1 MRIGIFDSGLGGLS
15 TLLACLRYLP
25 DAHYLFY
32 GDSAHA
38 PYGDKSPAQVRQ
50 WTQAAYAWFIAAGVD
65 AVVLACNTATSAAV
79 APLRERADVPVIGI
93 EPAIKKALIDHPQGD
108 ILLLATA
115 VTVKGVKLQELLNRL
130 EGGQERVRPLACSG
144 LAEIIETQDAEW
156 HERVSRYLQVQVRPA
171 QPQDTRAIVLGCT
184 HYCWIGDL
192 IHDVLG
198 RDIAIVDGNDGVARQ
213 LCHRLGVPTEAG
225 VVPPL
230 PDHARISLHFT
241 TDNPVKSPLARQ
253 LLAANGVR
261 MDSNQDQNV
270 FLVPQQ
276 GVSRRPSDP

>member
-1 MRIGIFDSGLGGLS
+1 MRIGIFDSGIGGLS

-50 WTQAAYAWFIAAGVD
+50 WTEEAYAWFIAADVD

-79 APLRERADVPVIGI
+79 APLRERADVPIIGI
-93 EPAIKKALIDHPQGD
+93 EPAIKKALEDHPQGE

-115 VTVKGVKLQELLNRL
+115 VTVSGVKLQELLGRL
-130 EGGQERVRPLACSG
+130 EGGPERVRPLACSG
-144 LAEIIETQDAEW
+144 LAEIVETQDAQW
-156 HERVSRYLQVQVRPA
+156 RERASRYLQAQVRPVRST
-171 QPQDTRAIVLGCT
+171 DTCAVVLGCT

-192 IHDVLG
+192 IRDVLG
-198 RDIAIVDGNDGVARQ
+198 RDITVIDGNDGVARQ
-213 LCHRLGVPTEAG
+213 LCHRLGVPTETG
-225 VVPPL
+225 VMPPL
-230 PDHARISLHFT
+230 PSHARIFLHFT
-241 TDNPVKSPLARQ
+241 TDNDVKSHLARQ
-253 LLAANGVR
+253 LLVASGVR
-261 MDSNQDQNV
+261 MDTKQDL

-276 GVSRRPSDP
+276 QGVPRSRPL